1 MNLDPELQSRKQP
14 RKPTQSHAQ
23 RKEIKIWVT
32 QPKLDLLES
41 AIGQLCDREP
51 QWQKVALAL
60 AKEARL
66 ERLQKV
72 LESFDKT
79 AAGYQQTFEMGEIK

>member
-1 MNLDPELQSRKQP
+1 VSYSDPETMRKQA
-14 RKPTQSHAQ
+14 RKPAQ
-23 RKEIKIWVT
+23 PKAKPEIRIWRT
-32 QPKLDLLES
+32 QPKLDLLEA

-51 QWQKVALAL
+51 QWRRTALAL

-66 ERLQKV
+66 ERLLKV

-79 AAGYQQTFEMGEIK
+79 AASRQQEINYE